1 MRPQTVTEVFEVLSR
16 FEERPGSGRVSR
28 QPPAKEHNVGEMTGI
43 VVGKRLAIVEVKG
56 AQCV

>member
-1 MRPQTVTEVFEVLSR
+1 
-16 FEERPGSGRVSR
+16 
-28 QPPAKEHNVGEMTGI
+28 MTGI